1 MLLKNSANYLIYV
14 ALCSATLQWQHCSFD
29 WLDEILQAED
39 SNPGPHFETQ
49 NVGQK
54 KDTSAN
60 GCTLS
65 GVKDGKEAWNLNLNL
80 DKWSDLRGW
89 C

>member
-14 ALCSATLQWQHCSFD
+14 ALCSATLQLQHCHFD
-29 WLDEILQAED
+29 SVDEILQAED

-49 NVGQK
+49 NVEQK

-60 GCTLS
+60 HCTLA
-65 GVKDGKEAWNLNLNL
+65 GVKDGKEA
-80 DKWSDLRGW
+80 
-89 C
+89 